1 MSEGADPIRAD
12 VRTQAGLARKHPGT
26 GSITGADVDRH
37 VTDSG
42 DLGSGSG
49 RHGGP
54 VRSATIRRRLRSAMP
69 LLRGEGERSST
80 ISDVVRSSILP
91 LLFRAHAA
99 DALPVASPQRLQS
112 IADMHPALP
121 SLDDFEVH
129 LIAADAG
136 RAIEMLEASF
146 EAGASFEDVVF
157 DLIIPM
163 AHRLGEA
170 WNTDRLGFADVTVAT
185 STLQVLTR
193 RLDSLVEREMPLSS
207 LPGKRLLMCAAP
219 GDNHDI
225 GAVLIEQI
233 FRHAGFEVATLL
245 GNSEE
250 AILAAVSRMNADM
263 VGISLGRSSLAPRL
277 NDLIRQ
283 IRAQHPDRHIPILVG
298 GSALM
303 HDPQAC
309 FELDADALVSNARDA
324 VEIGRALLCA

>member
-1 MSEGADPIRAD
+1 MSEGAEPIRAD
-12 VRTQAGLARKHPGT
+12 ARMQSGFARKRAETGVTDGVDTNSLAMDCGDPGSGT
-26 GSITGADVDRH
+26 GRH
-37 VTDSG
+37 S
-42 DLGSGSG
+42 
-49 RHGGP
+49 GP
-54 VRSATIRRRLRSAMP
+54 VRSATIRRRARSAMP
-69 LLRGEGERSST
+69 LLRGEGERSSM
-80 ISDVVRSSILP
+80 ISDVVRSSVLP

-112 IADMHPALP
+112 FADMHPALP
-121 SLDDFEVH
+121 GLDDLEVH

-136 RAIEMLEASF
+136 RAIQLLEASF
-146 EAGASFEDVVF
+146 DAGASFEDVVF

-163 AHRLGEA
+163 AYRLGEA
-170 WNTDRLGFADVTVAT
+170 WNSDRLGFADVAVAT

-193 RLDSLVEREMPLSS
+193 RLDSLVDREMPLSS

-219 GDNHDI
+219 GDDHDI

-245 GNSEE
+245 GNSED
-250 AILAAVSRMNADM
+250 AILAAVARMNADM

-309 FELDADALVSNARDA
+309 IGLDADALVSNARDA

>member
-1 MSEGADPIRAD
+1 M
-12 VRTQAGLARKHPGT
+12 
-26 GSITGADVDRH
+26 
-37 VTDSG
+37 
-42 DLGSGSG
+42 
-49 RHGGP
+49 
-54 VRSATIRRRLRSAMP
+54 
-69 LLRGEGERSST
+69 
-80 ISDVVRSSILP
+80 ISDVVRSSVLP

-112 IADMHPALP
+112 VADMHPALP
-121 SLDDFEVH
+121 SLDDLEVH

-136 RAIEMLEASF
+136 RAIQLLEASF
-146 EAGASFEDVVF
+146 DAGASFEDVVF

-163 AHRLGEA
+163 AYRLGDA

-193 RLDSLVEREMPLSS
+193 RLDSLVERELPVSC

-219 GDNHDI
+219 GDDHDI

-245 GNSEE
+245 GNSED
-250 AILAAVSRMNADM
+250 AILAAVARMNADM
-263 VGISLGRSSLAPRL
+263 VGISLGHSSLAPRL
-277 NDLIRQ
+277 NELIRQ

-309 FELDADALVSNARDA
+309 FELDADALISNARDA
-324 VEIGRALLCA
+324 VEIGRALLRA